1 MRPDSE
7 VINSN
12 NYTIRTAE
20 KVFSAFPQK
29 KPKKGEKKSEEEKK
43 READEEAALKAI
55 PRVETNQQ
63 ALNDAVSWSN
73 SVSIHKKF
81 AVGTVTTA
89 KYDEKT

>member
-55 PRVETNQQ
+55 PKVETNQ
-63 ALNDAVSWSN
+63 
-73 SVSIHKKF
+73 
-81 AVGTVTTA
+81 
-89 KYDEKT
+89 